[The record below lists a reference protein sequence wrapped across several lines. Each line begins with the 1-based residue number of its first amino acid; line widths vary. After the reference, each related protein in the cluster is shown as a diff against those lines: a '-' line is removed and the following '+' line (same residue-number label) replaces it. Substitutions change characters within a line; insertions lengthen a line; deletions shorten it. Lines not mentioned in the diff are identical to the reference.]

1 MGSDEKHD
9 MKEFLPELFAKAK
22 AGDRLDVGRLR
33 DEIKKEIESDETM
46 RKFLGLLETFRDII
60 PRERQ
65 RYNAAVRALSATAGL
80 SLQNVLESSDNQ
92 LEKLRLLEKEA
103 LSALPG
109 FRDDIAVMESRS
121 QEIKREV
128 ATLHEKIA
136 ELEKEEQEVLGK
148 MAAREKEAKIV
159 EGAVSRIFM
168 DVGTEI
174 TGLRKKIE
182 EFTAE
187 KAPVRPKAV
196 EDSLETHEETHEE
209 WEKEGIEEDV
219 GMEEEQE
226 EEEGAEEEE
235 EGVEKKFDIEEIPAA
250 QETEFLKKC
259 PMCGGQIHFLIKEAK
274 WMCYTCGH
282 EETTKEEDEAARAA
296 SAASEPSPATVQ
308 ASVDKPEK
316 APEEKQTPPGSSPSK
331 ASPPPLKKQV
341 TRKKA
346 CPACRK
352 QMEWLDKEKSWLCP
366 SCGYRRMV
374 F

>member
-1 MGSDEKHD
+1 MGGDEKHD

-46 RKFLGLLETFRDII
+46 RKFIGLLETFRDII

-80 SLQNVLESSDNQ
+80 SLQNVLESSGNQ

-121 QEIKREV
+121 QEIKSEV
-128 ATLHEKIA
+128 AKLHEKIA
-136 ELEKEEQEVLGK
+136 ALEKEEQEVLGK
-148 MAAREKEAKIV
+148 MAAREREAKIV
-159 EGAVSRIFM
+159 EGEISRIFT

-187 KAPVRPKAV
+187 KAPVRPKAA
-196 EDSLETHEETHEE
+196 EDSFETHEETHED

-219 GMEEEQE
+219 STEEQE

-235 EGVEKKFDIEEIPAA
+235 EEGVGEKFNIEEIPVT
-250 QETEFLKKC
+250 QETEFSKKC

-282 EETTKEEDEAARAA
+282 EESTQDEDEAARAA
-296 SAASEPSPATVQ
+296 SAASKPVPTAGPAAT
-308 ASVDKPEK
+308 E
-316 APEEKQTPPGSSPSK
+316 APAAEEKPPPVSAASASSPPAKK
-331 ASPPPLKKQV
+331 AV